1 MSRELFLLRLLK
13 INFFVCYKSIKELD
27 VEVIKGRE
35 NYDALGETLKS
46 LKKQLSEK
54 NTYIDEL
61 NSNYALVNTERNCY
75 KKMVED
81 FDQYKTGTTDSSKQ
95 LEKRCQ
101 EYEMIISQLKKGRGG
116 ELNEIQLCNNTSIQF
131 EEVSSNKDT
140 AMSDFFQGQMFR
152 QGTCQPESLDV
163 LLKTGPR

>member
-1 MSRELFLLRLLK
+1 MDS
-13 INFFVCYKSIKELD
+13 
-27 VEVIKGRE
+27 EVIKGRE

-75 KKMVED
+75 KKMVEE
-81 FDQYKTGTTDSSKQ
+81 FDQDKASTDSNKQ

-101 EYEMIISQLKKGRGG
+101 EYEIIINQLKKSRGG

-131 EEVSSNKDT
+131 EEVSGLLYMDT
-140 AMSDFFQGQMFR
+140 ALSEFFQGQMFR
-152 QGTCQPESLDV
+152 PWQGCIHHNSL
-163 LLKTGPR
+163 